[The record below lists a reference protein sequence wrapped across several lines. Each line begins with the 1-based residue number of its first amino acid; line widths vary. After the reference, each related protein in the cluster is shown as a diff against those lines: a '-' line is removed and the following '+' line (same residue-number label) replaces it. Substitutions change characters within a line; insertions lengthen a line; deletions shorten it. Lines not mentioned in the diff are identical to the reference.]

1 MGRIL
6 NFKLYDFELII
17 IVVIIIII
25 IIIIIKYS
33 LIKFSK
39 TCWQWDTAGQER
51 FRTLTYSY
59 YRGAHGVMVSGL
71 ISLVF

>member
-17 IVVIIIII
+17 IVI

-51 FRTLTYSY
+51 FRTLTSSY